1 MLRDYLEGRKVGW
14 PALLLKRAALVVSG
28 ILFSVFCA
36 AAQTCVLA
44 QEEPDVMGIPGYKG
58 MSMPG
63 NWRPFN
69 NYSYWNTVI
78 PAGIGDHS
86 QSYYIIND
94 MAEKGITLR
103 FNGTWTTT
111 MHVVGSKASKYQYHS
126 STNIYRFT
134 HFKPDSCWNPDP
146 DNDDISNRAYPF
158 IPGVTYPENM
168 HDGRMIIIDKS
179 ATNKYTAY
187 EVTHGSADLDSHGHA
202 ICSNF
207 NIWHLGYRGFVYYR
221 PPCGSTGV
229 PLVNGDECTPCDDYW
244 TCAGSSGAGTPL
256 IGGLLRPEELDNAMA
271 APLAP
276 DDPNYNPEVAT
287 GDGLIHHALSF
298 CYYFN
303 RCGPP
308 LYPVAYRGD
317 GSEPMTDLS
326 KPVEGMLFQLV
337 DPNNWLL
344 NHMSNDWGKIV
355 VRTLKTY
362 GMYLVD
368 GGSNPTSAALYLQN
382 MYTPNVET
390 NVSWWNRKYPGFLA
404 SITGIRIKKD
414 DGAPDAPYYFRV
426 VNTESPSFHDYEAR
440 PLPEHAECP

>member
-1 MLRDYLEGRKVGW
+1 MIRIFSAPQRACSNVVNRT
-14 PALLLKRAALVVSG
+14 ALLVFST
-28 ILFSVFCA
+28 LFLLFCTV
-36 AAQTCVLA
+36 AQTCVA

-58 MSMPG
+58 MSMKG

-78 PAGIGDHS
+78 PAGVADHS
-86 QSYYIIND
+86 LSFGIIDD
-94 MAEKGITLR
+94 MDTRGITLR
-103 FNGTWTTT
+103 FNGTWTPTL
-111 MHVVGSKASKYQYHS
+111 HVVGSQASKYQYHS
-126 STNIYRFT
+126 SKNIYRFT
-134 HFKPDSCWNPDP
+134 HFKPENCWNPDADEP
-146 DNDDISNRAYPF
+146 SDITDAEYPF

-168 HDGRMIIIDKS
+168 VDGRMIIIDKS

-187 EVTHGSADLDSHGHA
+187 EVTHGSANLDSHGHA
-202 ICSNF
+202 PCSMF

-229 PLVNGDECTPCDDYW
+229 PLVNGNECAPCDDYW

-256 IGGLLRPEELDNAMA
+256 IGGLLRPEELDNALA

-276 DDPNYNPEVAT
+276 GDANYNPDVAT

-298 CYYFN
+298 CYKFN

-308 LYPVAYRGD
+308 LYPVAYRAD
-317 GSEPMTDLS
+317 GSQPESDLT

-337 DPNNWLL
+337 DPNNWLET
-344 NHMSNDWGKIV
+344 HISNQWGKIL

-368 GGSNPTSAALYLQN
+368 GGSNDDTAALYLQN
-382 MYTPNVET
+382 RYTPNGET
-390 NVSWWNRKYPGFLA
+390 NVSWWNRMYPGFLN
-404 SITGIRIKKD
+404 SITGIRIKINDNK
-414 DGAPDAPYYFRV
+414 PDEPYYFRV

-440 PLPEHAECP
+440 PLPEHNECP